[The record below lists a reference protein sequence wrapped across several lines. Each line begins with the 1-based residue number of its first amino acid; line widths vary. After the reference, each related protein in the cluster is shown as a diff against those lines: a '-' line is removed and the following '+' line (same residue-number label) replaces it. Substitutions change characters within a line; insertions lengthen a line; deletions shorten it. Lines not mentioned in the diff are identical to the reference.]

1 MLAALLL
8 AMSIPASAQW
18 QWRDAKGQVHASDI
32 PPPRDIP
39 DKDVMQRPNP
49 AARKPVAAPVAASA
63 ASAGVA
69 SKPSADPELEE
80 RRRRSEQDKAERA
93 KTEDSKVAALRK
105 ENCNRARDQ
114 LRTMDSGQRV
124 ARIKPDGEREI
135 LDDQQ
140 RDAEA
145 NRARQAIAVDCR

>member
-1 MLAALLL
+1 MFR
-8 AMSIPASAQW
+8 IRTGESA
-18 QWRDAKGQVHASDI
+18 RSGI
-32 PPPRDIP
+32 C
-39 DKDVMQRPNP
+39 
-49 AARKPVAAPVAASA
+49 AARGARG
-63 ASAGVA
+63 AGRGGEGVLQA
-69 SKPSADPELEE
+69 GPDQRREPRAVPDPEE

-93 KTEDSKVAALRK
+93 KTEDSKMAALRK

>member
-1 MLAALLL
+1 
-8 AMSIPASAQW
+8 
-18 QWRDAKGQVHASDI
+18 
-32 PPPRDIP
+32 
-39 DKDVMQRPNP
+39 
-49 AARKPVAAPVAASA
+49 
-63 ASAGVA
+63 VA
-69 SKPSADPELEE
+69 SKPGGDPELEE
-80 RRRRSEQDKAERA
+80 RRRRAEQDKAERA
-93 KTEDSKVAALRK
+93 KTEDSKTAALRK